1 MPPMVSLNE
10 TETRE
15 KELRGAEAG
24 IWSAGGKNAS
34 PGRAVAI
41 LELQGTVLRSFA
53 NVKTVEIILQL
64 LNTR

>member
-1 MPPMVSLNE
+1 
-10 TETRE
+10 
-15 KELRGAEAG
+15 
-24 IWSAGGKNAS
+24 
-34 PGRAVAI
+34 